1 MLRVDR
7 DSPAPGRR
15 LDSDRAGVTPTLAV
29 VTVPV
34 TVTPSRRRRRHGH
47 STTVNL
53 SATASDDHDASASLS
68 ESRSPGGYYDPAAA
82 AADIQLE
89 LAATWFSEAQPEPL
103 S

>member
-1 MLRVDR
+1 M
-7 DSPAPGRR
+7 
-15 LDSDRAGVTPTLAV
+15 
-29 VTVPV
+29 
-34 TVTPSRRRRRHGH
+34 TPSRRRRRHGH

-53 SATASDDHDASASLS
+53 SATDDHDASASLS